1 MAKLITEMSMDF
13 ELFEDKKANEMY
25 AVGIF
30 SSAELVNNNKRIYKK
45 EILEREITKVQD
57 KASKKSLWGELGH
70 PPNPEVNPDKI
81 AILTTQLEWRGND
94 VYGKAK
100 ILDTPMG
107 NIAKTLI
114 KEGRM
119 GISSRGLGTV
129 GDKGYVNEDF
139 NLITWDLVT
148 DPSNSPSWVNGIF
161 EGQEFQIIPV
171 KKNEIS
177 EADIKKAQRYY
188 SDYLKNFLDSM
199 LKEAEEGVI
208 HKVTPATIKE
218 LAFIFKKYKV
228 MSSKQDQISF
238 KEDILKWVVQIYPK
252 MNVNNFKQ
260 IARMGDFSDTFLEGD
275 EETTYQKGKMFGK
288 PINPKDTEDM
298 QYKTM
303 LKIRG
308 RTR

>member
-45 EILEREITKVQD
+45 NILEREITKIQE

-107 NIAKTLI
+107 NIAKTLV

-129 GDKGYVNEDF
+129 GDNGYVNEDF

-148 DPSNSPSWVNGIF
+148 DPSNNPSWINGIF
-161 EGQEFQIIPV
+161 EGQEFQVIPTN
-171 KKNEIS
+171 KKEEKIS
-177 EADIKKAQRYY
+177 ESDIKKAQKYY
-188 SDYLKNFLDSM
+188 ANYLSNFLDSIV
-199 LKEAEEGVI
+199 EEEKVI

-218 LAFIFKKYKV
+218 LAYIFKNYRI
-228 MSSKQDQISF
+228 MSSKEDQNRF
-238 KEDILKWVVQIYPK
+238 KEDILKWILQIYPK
-252 MNVNNFKQ
+252 MNVNNFRR
-260 IARMGDFSDTFLEGD
+260 IARMSSDGIETYSAFNTKGD
-275 EETTYQKGKMFGK
+275 
-288 PINPKDTEDM
+288 PIDVTIPD
-298 QYKTM
+298 
-303 LKIRG
+303 
-308 RTR
+308 